1 MKLSI
6 CLSAAMLATA
16 MTAGGSNTP
25 ADSTATSTRVDPRL
39 EVNHREDT
47 IDYGAY
53 PFVKLDANRVQMNG
67 DDWTALAAKFAGAAA
82 GDSILRIV
90 YLGDSHI
97 QADFGGD
104 VVRQRLNRAAGNA
117 GRGLII
123 PFKIA
128 GTNQPNDY
136 TFSTTGPTVASR
148 LLKQPWP
155 TDMPFTGIGVQT
167 LDHETTFHITV
178 PTEANQL
185 RILYRGPEPEIKA
198 VYGSDVAQAVEHS
211 IVSAS
216 HVNIDSA
223 MTDLHM
229 RVACDAETTIAGVVL
244 ENGNPGVLFHSIGNN
259 GATYSTYNEVDRF
272 GKELRQLSP
281 YLVIIALGTNEAFG
295 TFTEESLATDMAVLI
310 ADIRRYSPQA
320 KIMLVT
326 PTECYRK
333 RYRWRRGRRRQAGM
347 TVNTKVLRAR
357 NVVAEYAREH
367 GIPLYDT
374 YELAGGTGAA
384 AKMKQAQVLGRDGVH
399 FTSAGYRLWGS
410 LLSDALLEV
419 LEKQP

>member
-148 LLKQPWP
+148 DRK
-155 TDMPFTGIGVQT
+155 
-167 LDHETTFHITV
+167 
-178 PTEANQL
+178 
-185 RILYRGPEPEIKA
+185 
-198 VYGSDVAQAVEHS
+198 S
-211 IVSAS
+211 
-216 HVNIDSA
+216 
-223 MTDLHM
+223 
-229 RVACDAETTIAGVVL
+229 VV
-244 ENGNPGVLFHSIGNN
+244 
-259 GATYSTYNEVDRF
+259 
-272 GKELRQLSP
+272 
-281 YLVIIALGTNEAFG
+281 
-295 TFTEESLATDMAVLI
+295 
-310 ADIRRYSPQA
+310 
-320 KIMLVT
+320 
-326 PTECYRK
+326 
-333 RYRWRRGRRRQAGM
+333 
-347 TVNTKVLRAR
+347 
-357 NVVAEYAREH
+357 
-367 GIPLYDT
+367 
-374 YELAGGTGAA
+374 
-384 AKMKQAQVLGRDGVH
+384 
-399 FTSAGYRLWGS
+399 
-410 LLSDALLEV
+410 
-419 LEKQP
+419 